1 MPSNS
6 NYVVPSHWK
15 LDQIREYRRH
25 TAVIRH
31 WKGAKP
37 LRIPPKFKLQPITY
51 NPRPAL
57 TSVMSGM
64 SNMNINNT
72 DIGSGSQTEGSS

>member
-6 NYVVPSHWK
+6 DYVVPSHWK
-15 LDQIREYRRH
+15 LDQIREYRRRA
-25 TAVIRH
+25 AVIRR

-37 LRIPPKFKLQPITY
+37 SKIPPKFELQPITY
-51 NPRPAL
+51 NSRPAP

-64 SNMNINNT
+64 SNMNIDNT
-72 DIGSGSQTEGSS
+72 DVGSGSQTEGSS